1 MRLSCLALVVE
12 QCGNLESFQWNM
24 LLHRQIISN
33 QMISEA
39 AKHAYHPHMSTK
51 LLDLFVC
58 SLQFHMCRTVGFLGN
73 LWRLK
78 AQEDVVGSM

>member
-1 MRLSCLALVVE
+1 MVHAAS
-12 QCGNLESFQWNM
+12 S
-24 LLHRQIISN
+24 SN
-33 QMISEA
+33 HFKSNDFRSS
-39 AKHAYHPHMSTK
+39 KHAYHPHMSTE

-78 AQEDVVGSM
+78 AQEDVAGSM